1 MGALRRWLGKQVL
14 ILAAVVSLGSMAP
27 RALHADEPAIELR
40 VMTFNMWY
48 GGAQVNAGQVVEA
61 IRAARAD
68 IVGLQE
74 PDGTARAIATALG
87 WPYVDERRH
96 ILSRYPLFDPPGDPL
111 YVWVE
116 PLPGRIV
123 AVANVHMPATPY
135 GPEAVRDGQ
144 ELAAVMKMETDT
156 RMPAIQPYLEA
167 LPKAAAD
174 GTPVFLT
181 GDFNSPSHLDWTAAV
196 AKVRPQEK
204 YAVEWPVSKALA
216 DAGLRD
222 SYREA
227 HPDPVARAG
236 LTWTAGYPYPR
247 IKPGE
252 TFDRIDLVWS
262 AGNTQVIASE
272 VVGEAGGPDVD
283 IPVTPWPSDHRA
295 VVSTFRVRPGI
306 APAMVGVDRRV
317 ITQGDDFILRF
328 GIVSREDARI
338 SVVPKGGDPA
348 KDAVATMATG
358 DASDRPSIKL
368 GSTFMKAGAYDAVLS
383 DADGKEL
390 ARTPFWVLGRD
401 AMPAVAA
408 KKASYKP
415 GQTINVSWHNAPS
428 MRFDWVAVYRAGD
441 PDIYNYIAYIYTG
454 ATVEGSG
461 TFDSDALGGPLEPG
475 NYELRLLRDDSY
487 VLLARAPFT
496 IK

>member
-1 MGALRRWLGKQVL
+1 MGALRQLLGAVAL
-14 ILAAVVSLGSMAP
+14 IVVAMAGVETIASP
-27 RALHADEPAIELR
+27 TARAEEPAIELR

-61 IRAARAD
+61 IKAAKAD

-74 PDGTARAIATALG
+74 PDGTARAIANGLG

-96 ILSRYPLFDPPGDPL
+96 ILSRYPLFDPPGDSL

-116 PLPGRIV
+116 PRPGRIV

-144 ELAAVMKMETDT
+144 DLAAVMQMETET
-156 RMPAIQPYLEA
+156 RMPAIQPYLAA
-167 LPKAAAD
+167 LPKVAAD

-181 GDFNSPSHLDWTAAV
+181 GDFNSPSHLDWIEAV
-196 AKVRPQEK
+196 MKVRPQVK
-204 YAVEWPVSKALA
+204 YVVEWPVSKALA

-227 HPDPVARAG
+227 HPDPVERAG

-247 IKPGE
+247 VKANE

-262 AGNTQVIASE
+262 AGNTRVAASE

-283 IPVTPWPSDHRA
+283 IPVMPWPSDHRA
-295 VVSTFRVRPGI
+295 VVSTFEVVPGV

-317 ITQGDDFILRF
+317 VTQGDDFILHF
-328 GIVSREDARI
+328 SIGSREEARI

-348 KDAVATMATG
+348 KNVLASMATG

-368 GSTFMKAGAYDAVLS
+368 GSTFMKAGAYDAVLC

-390 ARTPFWVLGRD
+390 ARAPFWVLARD
-401 AMPAVAA
+401 AMPIVAS
-408 KKASYKP
+408 KKSSYKP
-415 GQTINVSWHNAPS
+415 GQTIDVSWHNAPG
-428 MRFDWVAVYRAGD
+428 MKFDWVAIYRAGD

-454 ATVEGSG
+454 AAVEGSG
-461 TFDSDALGGPLEPG
+461 SFDTEAIGGKLDPG
-475 NYELRLLRDDSY
+475 NYEVRLLRDDSY
-487 VLLARAPFT
+487 VLLARASFT
-496 IK
+496 VK

>member
-1 MGALRRWLGKQVL
+1 MSGLRRWVAA
-14 ILAAVVSLGSMAP
+14 LALATGVVAGVGSAS
-27 RALHADEPAIELR
+27 ADEPGIDLR
-40 VMTFNMWY
+40 VMTLNIWY
-48 GGAQVNAGQVVEA
+48 GGAQVDAGQVVEA
-61 IRAARAD
+61 IKAAKAD

-96 ILSRYPLFDPPGDPL
+96 IISHYPLFDPPGDPL

-116 PLPGRIV
+116 PVPGRIV

-144 ELAAVMKMETDT
+144 DLAAVLQMETDT
-156 RMPAIQPYLEA
+156 RLPAIQPYLEA
-167 LPKAAAD
+167 LPKVAAD

-181 GDFNSPSHLDWTAAV
+181 GDFNSPSHLDWTEAV
-196 AKVRPQEK
+196 VKVRPQVK

-216 DAGLRD
+216 DGGLHD

-227 HPDPVARAG
+227 HPDPVAQPG
-236 LTWTAGYPYPR
+236 FTWTAGYPHPWV
-247 IKPGE
+247 KPNE

-262 AGNTQVIASE
+262 AGNASATASQ

-283 IPVTPWPSDHRA
+283 VPITPWPSDHRA
-295 VVSTFRVRPGI
+295 VVSTFHVVPGV
-306 APAMVGVDRRV
+306 APAMVGIDRRIV
-317 ITQGDDFILRF
+317 TQGDDFILRF
-328 GIVSREDARI
+328 VIGNREDARI

-348 KDAVATMATG
+348 KSAIASMATG

-368 GSTFMKAGAYDAVLS
+368 GSTVMKAGAYDAVLA

-390 ARTPFWVLGRD
+390 ARTPFGVLARD
-401 AMPAVAA
+401 AVPTLAV

-415 GQTINVSWHNAPS
+415 GQTIELSWHNAPG
-428 MRFDWVAVYRAGD
+428 MKFDWIAVFHAGD

-461 TFDSDALGGPLEPG
+461 AFDSDALGGKLEPG
-475 NYELRLLRDDSY
+475 KYELRLLRDDSY
-487 VLLARAPFT
+487 VLLAKAEFT
-496 IK
+496 VK

>member
-1 MGALRRWLGKQVL
+1 MSGLWRWVAALA
-14 ILAAVVSLGSMAP
+14 LATAVVMGVGSAS
-27 RALHADEPAIELR
+27 ADEPGIDLR
-40 VMTFNMWY
+40 VMTFNIWY
-48 GGAQVNAGQVVEA
+48 GGAQVDAGQVVEA
-61 IRAARAD
+61 IRAAKAD
-68 IVGLQE
+68 IVSLQE

-116 PLPGRIV
+116 PVPGRIV

-144 ELAAVMKMETDT
+144 DLAAVLQMEIDT
-156 RMPAIQPYLEA
+156 RLPAIQPYLEA
-167 LPKAAAD
+167 LPKVAAD

-181 GDFNSPSHLDWTAAV
+181 GDFNSPSHLDWTEAAMK
-196 AKVRPQEK
+196 ARPQVK

-216 DAGLRD
+216 DAGLHD

-227 HPDPVARAG
+227 HPDPVAQPG
-236 LTWTAGYPYPR
+236 FTWTAGYPHPWV
-247 IKPGE
+247 KPNE

-262 AGNTQVIASE
+262 AGNASVTASQ

-283 IPVTPWPSDHRA
+283 VPVTPWPSDHRA
-295 VVSTFRVRPGI
+295 VVSTFHVVPGV
-306 APAMVGVDRRV
+306 APAMVGIDRRLV
-317 ITQGDDFILRF
+317 TQGDDFILRF
-328 GIVSREDARI
+328 VIGNREDARV

-348 KDAVATMATG
+348 KNAIASMATG

-368 GSTFMKAGAYDAVLS
+368 GSTFMKAGAYDAVLA

-390 ARTPFWVLGRD
+390 ARTAFWVLARD
-401 AMPAVAA
+401 AVPVVAA
-408 KKASYKP
+408 QKASYKP
-415 GQTINVSWHNAPS
+415 GQTIELSWHNAPG
-428 MRFDWVAVYRAGD
+428 MKFDWIAVYRAGD

-454 ATVEGSG
+454 ATIEGSG
-461 TFDSDALGGPLEPG
+461 AFDSDALGGKLEPG
-475 NYELRLLRDDSY
+475 KYELRLLRDNSY
-487 VLLARAPFT
+487 VLLAKAPFT
-496 IK
+496 VKP

>member
-1 MGALRRWLGKQVL
+1 MGALRRWLGA
-14 ILAAVVSLGSMAP
+14 LALMMVAATGIATMAP
-27 RALHADEPAIELR
+27 PAARAEEPAIELR

-61 IRAARAD
+61 IRVAKAD

-74 PDGTARAIATALG
+74 PDGTARDIAHALG

-144 ELAAVMKMETDT
+144 DLAAVMQMETDT

-167 LPKAAAD
+167 LPKIAAD

-181 GDFNSPSHLDWTAAV
+181 GDFNSPSHLDWTEAV
-196 AKVRPQEK
+196 MKVRPQVK
-204 YAVEWPVSKALA
+204 YVVEWPVSKALA

-236 LTWTAGYPYPR
+236 LTWTTGYPHPW
-247 IKPGE
+247 IKPNE

-262 AGNTQVIASE
+262 AGNTRVTASE

-295 VVSTFRVRPGI
+295 VVSTFQVMPGM

-317 ITQGDDFILRF
+317 LRQGDDFILRF
-328 GIVSREDARI
+328 AIGDREDARI

-348 KDAVATMATG
+348 KDAVASMATG

-368 GSTFMKAGAYDAVLS
+368 GSTLMKAGAYDAVLS

-390 ARTPFWVLGRD
+390 ARTPFWLLARD
-401 AMPAVAA
+401 AMPSVAS
-408 KKASYKP
+408 KKSSYKP
-415 GQTINVSWHNAPS
+415 GQTIDVSWHNAPG
-428 MRFDWVAVYRAGD
+428 MKFDWVAIYHAGD

-461 TFDSDALGGPLEPG
+461 SFDTDAIGGKLDPG
-475 NYELRLLRDDSY
+475 NYEVRLLRDDSY
-487 VLLARAPFT
+487 VLLAKAPFT
-496 IK
+496 VK